1 MFQAPSRP
9 PVPPPTDSPND
20 RIACRFPY
28 PLRLDGNSIHITRQE
43 FPEESV
49 RAQSELR
56 NRQPQT
62 HTYHR
67 AFEGRGDCAIL
78 APTDTP
84 DSNPAAGTIVPFGRR
99 AIFAKGQ
106 QSCESRRDPSHASG
120 GLRSGRQAGTCGG
133 AGGCRDGRASVRS
146 VESARSGLAISRS
159 TSSQLIRRSS
169 ARLKNS
175 PFVRGRRPVLSTR
188 VGSASGGS
196 TACSSTS
203 AKCRPTSSAG
213 KSRASAMASSNALP
227 VTSSEAL
234 VTIPC

>member
-1 MFQAPSRP
+1 MASWADLNGYVPWSKQLFGRLTLGRFRRNPADDARPRRLTGLKDSSPDPSLAPERTKSVRSSVPGGATVFQAPSGL

-28 PLRLDGNSIHITRQE
+28 LLRRDGNSIHITRQE

-120 GLRSGRQAGTCGG
+120 GL
-133 AGGCRDGRASVRS
+133 
-146 VESARSGLAISRS
+146 
-159 TSSQLIRRSS
+159 
-169 ARLKNS
+169 
-175 PFVRGRRPVLSTR
+175 
-188 VGSASGGS
+188 
-196 TACSSTS
+196 
-203 AKCRPTSSAG
+203 
-213 KSRASAMASSNALP
+213 
-227 VTSSEAL
+227 
-234 VTIPC
+234 